1 MNKLSQYF
9 LLILSLTVSVL
20 TTGCAEQSNSPS
32 AEPVVLSLPFT
43 SEQQI
48 KSLHG
53 KRVIFHQPLTVI
65 DSYNLHRFG
74 ELTLASERQYVPTNL
89 YLPGSA
95 EAQELQQR
103 NQLNRIQLLDLN
115 EQEYPAEIIYPG
127 EGLRADN
134 TLRVG
139 DQVIAVTGILQV
151 EEEGITLQPL
161 SQPEFI
167 RANPRLPTPELK
179 DGDLRI
185 ASLNVLNLFNG
196 DGQGGEFPTPRGADK
211 AEEYQRQLDKLVAS
225 VTAMDADIIGLM
237 ELENDGFD
245 KFSAI
250 AQLTQALNQAA
261 GENRYAFVDAGG
273 PLGDDVIAVGL
284 LYRPQVISAIS
295 APMIN
300 SDTIF
305 DRPPLAQV
313 FQHKGSG
320 EVFTVVVNHFK
331 SKGSCHKAEG
341 QDKDQGDGQG
351 CFNAKRETQAN
362 RLIEWLDTEPVLKA
376 SGNQLVIGDL
386 NAYAKEDPVRAF
398 ISEGYKD
405 LVGTFSGKKAYSYVY
420 RGQSGYID
428 HALANPQMFARVVD
442 ASVWHINADEPRA
455 LDYNTE
461 NKTPEQVQAL
471 YAPDSYRGSDHDP
484 VLISI
489 KFD

>member
-1 MNKLSQYF
+1 MNKLSQYL
-9 LLILSLTVSVL
+9 LLILSLTASAL
-20 TTGCAEQSNSPS
+20 TIGCAEQPDRSV
-32 AEPVVLSLPFT
+32 AEPVILSLPFT

-53 KRVIFHQPLTVI
+53 KQVTFHQPLTVI

-74 ELTLASERQYVPTNL
+74 ELTLASERQFVPTNL
-89 YLPGSA
+89 YQPGSA
-95 EAQELQQR
+95 EAQKLQQQ

-127 EGLRADN
+127 DGLRADN
-134 TLRVG
+134 TLRIG
-139 DQVIAVTGILQV
+139 DRVVALSGILQV
-151 EEEGITLQPL
+151 EEEGIALRPL
-161 SQPEFI
+161 RQPEFI
-167 RANPRLPTPELK
+167 RANPRQPAPELK

-196 DGQGGEFPTPRGADK
+196 DGQGGEFPTPRGADNPD
-211 AEEYQRQLDKLVAS
+211 EYQRQLAKLVAS
-225 VTAMDADIIGLM
+225 VIAMDADIVGLM
-237 ELENDGFD
+237 ELENDGFNE
-245 KFSAI
+245 FSAI

-284 LYRPQVISAIS
+284 LYRPQVVAAIS
-295 APMIN
+295 APKIN
-300 SDTIF
+300 PDTIF

-313 FQHKGSG
+313 FQHKGSD

-341 QDKDQGDGQG
+341 QDKDQGDGQA
-351 CFNAKRETQAN
+351 CFNAKRAGQAN
-362 RLIEWLDTEPVLKA
+362 RLIEWLDNEPTLYA
-376 SGNQLVIGDL
+376 DGNQLVIGDL
-386 NAYAKEDPVRAF
+386 NAYVKEDPIRIF
-398 ISEGYKD
+398 IEQGYSD
-405 LVGTFSGKKAYSYVY
+405 LVGHFVGQNAYSYVY

-428 HALANPQMFARVVD
+428 HALASPEMLTNVIDTR
-442 ASVWHINADEPRA
+442 VWHINADEPRA

-461 NKTPEQVQAL
+461 NKSRQQLESL
-471 YAPDSYRGSDHDP
+471 YATDSFRVSDHDP